1 MSSGNAYQPIV
12 VSDSGHKNFS
22 FVATH
27 FGCAGLDSSQELDCM
42 RTVPSD
48 DLQNFV
54 GQYMDSFILVDP
66 TLAPLRWK
74 LQQRV
79 TSAVAGC
86 VSLIGLAACLWD
98 AWRFSREQ
106 YAGGGRSF

>member
-1 MSSGNAYQPIV
+1 MSSGNAYQRIV

-27 FGCAGLDSSQELDCM
+27 FSCGGLDSAQELDCM

-54 GQYMDSFILVDP
+54 GQHMDNFTLVDP
-66 TLAPLRWK
+66 TLAPLRFNPTADEV
-74 LQQRV
+74 LVFSNYTERYERV
-79 TSAVAGC
+79 
-86 VSLIGLAACLWD
+86 
-98 AWRFSREQ
+98 
-106 YAGGGRSF
+106 